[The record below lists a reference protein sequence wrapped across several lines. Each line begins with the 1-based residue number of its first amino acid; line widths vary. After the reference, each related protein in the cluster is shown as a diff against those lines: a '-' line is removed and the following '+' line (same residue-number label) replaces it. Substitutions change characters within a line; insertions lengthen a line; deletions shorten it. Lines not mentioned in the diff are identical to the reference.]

1 MCDRQESRLY
11 GQNFQGE
18 IFATSVAISCGWKPS
33 ERGGLFRIWFLAG
46 KASLLTSLS
55 MQSRTGE
62 GEAYQT
68 GAPSPPAAV
77 RFVFRKDDS
86 ACRQPRRC
94 VPGSHASRYWIPESR
109 TSLTRRYGVWQT
121 VRVTL
126 QLTAKP

>member
-18 IFATSVAISCGWKPS
+18 IFATSVAISWGWKPS

-62 GEAYQT
+62 GRLTEQARLLLLLSDLFFVKT
-68 GAPSPPAAV
+68 IALVGNPADAFQD
-77 RFVFRKDDS
+77 RTHPAIGF
-86 ACRQPRRC
+86 QN
-94 VPGSHASRYWIPESR
+94 PGH
-109 TSLTRRYGVWQT
+109 L
-121 VRVTL
+121 
-126 QLTAKP
+126 